1 MAFDELIAD
10 SPFLTMALRAPKET
24 FRTPYWHLASLPSGD
39 YYAQMV
45 R

>member
-1 MAFDELIAD
+1 VAFDELMAD
-10 SPFLTMALRAPKET
+10 SPFLTRALRALKGT
-24 FRTPYWHLASLPSGD
+24 FRTPYWHLASLPAGD